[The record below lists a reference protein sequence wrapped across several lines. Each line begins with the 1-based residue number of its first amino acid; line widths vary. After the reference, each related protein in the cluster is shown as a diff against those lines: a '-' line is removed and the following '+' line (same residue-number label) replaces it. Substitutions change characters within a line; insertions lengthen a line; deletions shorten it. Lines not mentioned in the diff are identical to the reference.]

1 QAAGLTFPCTYPQIR
16 MVLKSISRL
25 DAPVRHKAPVPLRLL
40 EHCFFTLDMSIPSDQ
55 ALWGVLCLSF
65 FFLLRRSEI
74 ASSGKKFAWFA
85 LKAEDGAVLDINGLL
100 AREASSVHIR
110 LRGSKTNQRGTPTL
124 RVLNRSGHNFLC
136 PVFGALYLM
145 QAHRVLP
152 LDIPAAVFTN
162 KFGRP
167 ECVSALSVTRS
178 IRQAAA
184 DLGYSPAE
192 FSAHSLRAGGAT
204 HMYRAGINALTIQ
217 FHGRWASDTFKQYA
231 RLCQESVSA
240 LASKIVSGSKD
251 MNRLP

>member
-1 QAAGLTFPCTYPQIR
+1 
-16 MVLKSISRL
+16 
-25 DAPVRHKAPVPLRLL
+25 
-40 EHCFFTLDMSIPSDQ
+40 MSIPSDQ

-85 LKAEDGAVLDINGLL
+85 LKAEDVAVLDINGLPANT

-136 PVFGALYLM
+136 PVFGALFLM
-145 QAHRVLP
+145 QAHRGLP

-162 KFGRP
+162 KFGRS

-184 DLGYSPAE
+184 GLGYSLAE

-204 HMYRAGINALTIQ
+204 HMYRAGEDALTIQ
-217 FHGRWASDTFKQYA
+217 FHGRLASDTFKQYT
-231 RLCQESVSA
+231 RLCKESVSA
-240 LASKIVSGSKD
+240 LASNIVSGSKD
-251 MNRLP
+251 MNRLQSELTESTSSNGGLNSLSRSS